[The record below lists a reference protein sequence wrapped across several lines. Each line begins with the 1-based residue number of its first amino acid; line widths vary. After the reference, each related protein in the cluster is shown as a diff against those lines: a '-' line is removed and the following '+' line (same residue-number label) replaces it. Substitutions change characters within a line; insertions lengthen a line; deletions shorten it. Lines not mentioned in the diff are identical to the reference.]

1 MRRKPLR
8 RRGSRKRLLQAIV
21 PLSLLAVL
29 ALAGVSSAA
38 GASGIAAPLLPRM
51 ERARNHTS
59 DLQRVLSVIEH
70 RTRDGKVLEKMQ
82 EKLFTLSD
90 RELHLAA
97 SLCERIARDDHSA
110 GANIAFSLVTAMIVL
125 S

>member
-1 MRRKPLR
+1 MRLTGIRE
-8 RRGSRKRLLQAIV
+8 RLLPAIAS
-21 PLSLLAVL
+21 LSLLVVI
-29 ALAGVSSAA
+29 ALAGVSSAD
-38 GASGIAAPLLPRM
+38 GATGVAAPLLPRV
-51 ERARNHTS
+51 ERVRHHTA